1 MIRKYNLQWA
11 DRQLI
16 KDKTFMSKYKRIL
29 SQVTRKEEVLEEK
42 YKQIKITA
50 RIILKGESRKMS
62 WLWQTAASI
71 SGRSRNSNFI
81 FRGGHTS

>member
-29 SQVTRKEEVLEEK
+29 SQVTRKEEVLEENNK
-42 YKQIKITA
+42 V
-50 RIILKGESRKMS
+50 
-62 WLWQTAASI
+62 
-71 SGRSRNSNFI
+71 RSLQGLFYL
-81 FRGGHTS
+81 